1 MDSKAWYESSN
12 FFLIFFSCIIKK
24 LYKKKINYLTPYQL
38 NVECCARDWFFC
50 NVLQCLICLQ
60 SEKTFTLK
68 AVSLSGW
75 KKHCQEFRTFSIITE
90 SHLLHSTAFESKKI
104 RFLKRKSVI
113 FFSDYYKNWDI
124 SHIWKKIIT

>member
-1 MDSKAWYESSN
+1 MWSVALAAD
-12 FFLIFFSCIIKK
+12 
-24 LYKKKINYLTPYQL
+24 
-38 NVECCARDWFFC
+38 FFC

-104 RFLKRKSVI
+104 RFLRRKSFS
-113 FFSDYYKNWDI
+113 FFSEYYKNWDI
-124 SHIWKKIIT
+124 SHI